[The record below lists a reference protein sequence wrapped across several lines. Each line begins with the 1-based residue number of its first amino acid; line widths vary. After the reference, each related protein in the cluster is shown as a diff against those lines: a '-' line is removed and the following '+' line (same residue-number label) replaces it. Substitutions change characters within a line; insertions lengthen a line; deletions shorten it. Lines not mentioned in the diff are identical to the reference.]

1 MNKSKFTLSRF
12 ALVLFLFLGL
22 IYELA
27 FRRSAGEV
35 SILDGLVVAL
45 LAFLTGYYLI
55 RLAKRIVI
63 SEDQKL

>member
-1 MNKSKFTLSRF
+1 MKNIKFSLSRF
-12 ALVLFLFLGL
+12 ALVLFLLLGS

-55 RLAKRIVI
+55 RLAKRKVI
-63 SEDQKL
+63 SEDQ